1 MSASLQLPLLQVV
14 PCGPYDIV
22 LGSSLL
28 QSQYVATDL
37 LERLPSIATFVI
49 LTDANVGPLYAE
61 PLRAQLAALL
71 QLQQRDTRRVLL
83 HTIPAGEASKSRA
96 TKAFIEDR
104 VLFPARCHRDTCVVA
119 VGGGVVGDV
128 AGYVAAT
135 YMRGVA
141 FVQVPTS
148 LLACVDSSIGGK
160 TGIDVEAGKN
170 LLGAFHLPQRVYI
183 DLRVLQTLPQREL
196 VNGLAEVIKSAAIFD
211 PVLFELLEASAETV
225 VALADMAVV
234 QRVVARCVRV
244 KAAVVTQD
252 TKEMGLRAILN
263 FGHSIGHGIEALLQ
277 PEFLHGECVAMGCMK
292 EAEIARG
299 MGVCS
304 AATVGRLR
312 RCLTTYGLPVRVPD
326 HVATRD
332 ILVKMEVDKK
342 NSGGVKKIVLLEEI
356 GKVLAD
362 PYARAVDDRQ
372 IELVLEKQVRMVPG
386 AKASGTIRVPGSKSI
401 SNRVLLMAAL
411 GSGSCRITG
420 LLHSD
425 DTQVMMNALQK
436 VGAKFSWENSG
447 AVLVVKG
454 TAGKFSTVAD
464 GEEIYLSNAGTAA
477 RFLTSAMTLVPH
489 EKNGTV
495 IVTGNHRMKER
506 PIAPLVDALRGN
518 GCDIAYTENEGC
530 PPLAIRG
537 TGLRGGTVRLA
548 AKVSSQYV
556 SSVLISAPYAK
567 EPLLLELEEDE
578 PTSLPYILM
587 TVQLMKEFGIAVET
601 LAPNRYRVPCGV
613 YENPDA
619 VSVEV
624 DASSATYPLA
634 FAAITGGQV
643 TVEALGDTS
652 LQGDAAFHTLLRS
665 MGCTTTQDATST
677 TVTGPQDGSPL
688 KAVEI
693 DMETM
698 TDAFMTAVAL
708 AAVADGTTK
717 ITGIANQRVK
727 ECNRIEVMVTEL
739 RKIGVECGELPDG
752 IWIKGTAG
760 KTDHLKKALIECHN
774 DHRIAMSFAVL
785 GSVVDNVIITDKEC
799 TEKTYPEFWDHVQMH
814 LGLQVAPVVKE
825 VAGDSDVDPTV
836 PSVFVIGMRGAGKS
850 SLVKAAASAMKL
862 DVLDTD
868 KVLEEELGEP
878 IADFVARHDHTW
890 EAFRKM
896 EKDLLLRLI
905 ANPPAATIIS
915 CGGGVVE
922 TPEVAVALEKY
933 LYVVHVHCDIK
944 DVLSYLESAEE
955 SHRPSL
961 GDSHANI
968 WARRKPLYARS
979 SSFEFVVN
987 AGDVDY
993 PRINR
998 DFVRFLS
1005 VIVPNLPASFDYRS
1019 ACRSDTFFLSLT
1031 FPDVNDARPIISD
1044 ISKDVDAL
1052 ELRVDLLKYPEDAE
1066 FVAAQVALLRSLSTL
1081 PIIFTVR
1088 SKGQGGAFPD
1098 GEENEQKMFELLQLG
1113 VRLGCEFVDMET
1125 CWSRK
1130 AREHLMARRHRSA
1143 IISSFH
1149 AVQKPTSE
1157 AETRAIFRECF
1168 SQGRVQIVKVVVKA
1182 YSPDDALMVDHIAKE
1197 FAHAWHQQMPI
1208 VSLCTTDAGKLT
1220 RVLNRTLT
1228 PVTHP
1233 LLPAVAAPGQ
1243 LSVQEIMT
1251 LRKQLGLLPAREFYL
1266 FGSPIQK
1273 SPSPAMHNAGFE
1285 SASLASLF
1293 TYGLHDT
1300 TDVLE
1305 IVKRMRAPGTSFGG
1319 GSVTIPLKL
1328 DIMEHLNE
1336 LSPAARTIGAVNTIV
1351 RADRNGSPYW
1361 KGDNTDWL
1369 GILRPI
1375 SKRLEALGTKKPVH
1389 ELTALVIGAGGT
1401 AMAASYAMLQ
1411 LGVGKLFIFNRT
1423 FDKAVAVATRFDAEA
1438 LSELTPERLATVDV
1452 VVGTIPAQAGFQLP
1466 DHLVAPRTDG
1476 SKVVVLD
1483 AAYMPPITPM
1493 LAHAHA
1499 AGGAMCIQ
1507 GYEMLY
1513 EQAIA
1518 QFYRWHKA
1526 TQVWAVDEDAI
1537 KEACRRHVPVDQRLS

>member
-1 MSASLQLPLLQVV
+1 MSGSPQVV
-14 PCGPYDIV
+14 PCGSYDIV

-28 QSQYVATDL
+28 QSRFVAEDL
-37 LERLPSIATFVI
+37 LQRLPTTSTFVI

-61 PLRAQLAALL
+61 PLRAQLAELL
-71 QLQQRDTRRVLL
+71 QIQGNAARRVLL
-83 HTIPAGEASKSRA
+83 HAVPAGEASKCREM
-96 TKAFIEDR
+96 KAKIEDE
-104 VLFPARCHRDTCVVA
+104 VLFPNRCHRDTCVVA
-119 VGGGVVGDV
+119 VGGGVVGDL
-128 AGYVAAT
+128 AGYVAST
-135 YMRGVA
+135 YMRGVP

-170 LLGAFHLPQRVYI
+170 LLGAFHMPQRVYI
-183 DLRVLQTLPQREL
+183 DLNVLHTLPKREL
-196 VNGLAEVIKSAAIFD
+196 INGMGEVIKSGAIFD
-211 PVLFELLEASAETV
+211 AELFELLENSAETI
-225 VALADMAVV
+225 LSLSDMDIV
-234 QRVVARCVRV
+234 QRVVALTVQV
-244 KAAVVTQD
+244 KATVVTQD

-277 PEFLHGECVAMGCMK
+277 PEYLHGECVSMGCIK

-299 MGVCS
+299 MGICTS
-304 AATVGRLR
+304 ATVGRLR
-312 RCLTTYGLPVRVPD
+312 RCLAAYGLPVRVPD

-332 ILVKMEVDKK
+332 VLVKMEVDKK
-342 NSGGVKKIVLLEEI
+342 NSQGVKKIVLLEEI
-356 GKVLAD
+356 GKVLAN
-362 PYARAVDDRQ
+362 PYARAVKDNP
-372 IELVLEKQVRMVPG
+372 IELVLEKQVRMLPG
-386 AKASGTIRVPGSKSI
+386 AKANGTIRVPGSKSI

-411 GSGSCRITG
+411 GEGSCRMTG

-436 VGAKFSWENSG
+436 VGAKFSWEDNG
-447 AVLVVKG
+447 AVLVVEG
-454 TAGKFSTVAD
+454 TAGKFATVAD

-477 RFLTSAMTLVPH
+477 RFLTSAMTLVPS
-489 EKNGTV
+489 ENDGTV
-495 IVTGNHRMKER
+495 VVTGNYRMKER

-518 GCDIAYTENEGC
+518 GCDISYLENEGC

-537 TGLRGGTVRLA
+537 SGLRGGAVRLA

-567 EPLLLELEEDE
+567 EPLVLELEEEE

-587 TVQLMKEFGIAVET
+587 TTQLMKQFGIPVDT

-613 YENPDA
+613 YQNPKE

-643 TVEALGDTS
+643 TVEALGNTS

-677 TVTGPQDGSPL
+677 TVTGPQDGTPL

-760 KTDHLKKALIECHN
+760 KTEHLKKVSIACHN

-785 GSVVDNVIITDKEC
+785 GSVVDNIIITDKEC
-799 TEKTYPEFWDHVQMH
+799 TDKTYPEFWDHVQMH
-814 LGLQVAPVVKE
+814 LGLQVAPVVEEKINNTD
-825 VAGDSDVDPTV
+825 AATSIPG
-836 PSVFVIGMRGAGKS
+836 VFVIGMRGAGKS
-850 SLVKAAASAMKL
+850 SLAKAASAALKL
-862 DVLDTD
+862 DLLDTD
-868 KVLEEELGEP
+868 KVLEKEFGES
-878 IADFVARHDHTW
+878 IADFVARHNHTW
-890 EAFRKM
+890 EAFR
-896 EKDLLLRLI
+896 EKQKELLLRLI
-905 ANPPAATIIS
+905 ANPPPATIIS

-922 TPEVAVALEKY
+922 TPEIVDALEKY
-933 LYVVHVHCDIK
+933 PYVVHVQRAMK
-944 DVLSYLESAEE
+944 DVLAYLDSVEE

-961 GDSHANI
+961 GDSHANV
-968 WARRKPLYARS
+968 WARREPLYQRS
-979 SSFEFVVN
+979 STFEFVVN

-993 PRINR
+993 PRIDR

-1005 VIVPNLPASFDYRS
+1005 VVIPGLPTSFDYRS
-1019 ACRSDTFFLSLT
+1019 SCLSDTFFLSLT
-1031 FPDVNDARPIISD
+1031 FPDLNDAHSLIDD
-1044 ISKDVDAL
+1044 ISKGADAL
-1052 ELRVDLLKYPEDAE
+1052 ELRVDLLKYAEDTK

-1088 SKGQGGAFPD
+1088 SKVQGGAFPD
-1098 GEENEQKMFELLQLG
+1098 GEEHEKKMFELLQLG

-1130 AREHLMARRHRSA
+1130 AREQLLAHRHRSA

-1157 AETRAIFRECF
+1157 AEAKAIFRECY

-1182 YSPDDALMVDHIAKE
+1182 YSPVDALMVDRVAKD
-1197 FAHAWHQQMPI
+1197 FASAWQQHMPI
-1208 VSLCTTDAGKLT
+1208 ISLCTTEAGKLT

-1233 LLPAVAAPGQ
+1233 LLPAAAAPGQ
-1243 LSVQEIMT
+1243 LSIEEIMT
-1251 LRKQLGLLPAREFYL
+1251 LRKQLGLLPAREFFL

-1285 SASLASLF
+1285 STSLASLF

-1300 TDVLE
+1300 TDVVE
-1305 IVKRMRAPGTSFGG
+1305 IVKRMQVPNTNFGG
-1319 GSVTIPLKL
+1319 GSVTIPLKV
-1328 DIMEHLNE
+1328 DIMEHLDE
-1336 LSPAARTIGAVNTIV
+1336 LSPAARAIGAVNTV
-1351 RADRNGSPYW
+1351 MRQDRNGSPYW

-1375 SKRLEALGTKKPVH
+1375 TKRLATLSVKKPAH
-1389 ELTALVIGAGGT
+1389 ELTALVVGAGGT
-1401 AMAASYAMLQ
+1401 SMAASYAMRQ
-1411 LGVGKLFIFNRT
+1411 LGVGKLFVFNRT
-1423 FDKAVAVATRFDAEA
+1423 LNKAQAVAARFEAEA
-1438 LSELTPERLATVDV
+1438 LSELTPETLARVDV

-1466 DHLVAPRTDG
+1466 DHLVAARADG

-1483 AAYMPPITPM
+1483 AAYMPPVTPM

-1499 AGGAMCIQ
+1499 AGGALCIQ

-1513 EQAIA
+1513 EQGIE

-1526 TQVWAVDEDAI
+1526 TQVWTVNEEAI
-1537 KEACRRHVPVDQRLS
+1537 KEACRQHVPVDQRLSEA

>member
-1 MSASLQLPLLQVV
+1 MSAPQVV
-14 PCGPYDIV
+14 PCGSYDIV
-22 LGSSLL
+22 LGSALL
-28 QSQYVATDL
+28 QSRFVAEDL
-37 LERLPSIATFVI
+37 LQRMPGTATFVI

-71 QLQQRDTRRVLL
+71 QAQGNAARRVLL
-83 HTIPAGEASKSRA
+83 YAVPAGEASKCRE
-96 TKAFIEDR
+96 TKAKIEDEL
-104 VLFPARCHRDTCVVA
+104 LFPNRCHRDTCVVA
-119 VGGGVVGDV
+119 VGGGVVGDL
-128 AGYVAAT
+128 AGYVAST
-135 YMRGVA
+135 YMRGVP

-170 LLGAFHLPQRVYI
+170 LLGAFHMPQRVYI
-183 DLRVLQTLPQREL
+183 DLSVLHTLPKREL
-196 VNGLAEVIKSAAIFD
+196 VNGMGEVIKSGAIFD
-211 PVLFELLEASAETV
+211 AELFELLETSAETI
-225 VALADMAVV
+225 LSLSDMDVV
-234 QRVVARCVRV
+234 QRVVALTVQV
-244 KAAVVTQD
+244 KATVVTQD
-252 TKEMGLRAILN
+252 VKEMGLRAILN
-263 FGHSIGHGIEALLQ
+263 FGHSIGHGIEALVQ
-277 PEFLHGECVAMGCMK
+277 PEYLHGECVSMGCIK

-299 MGVCS
+299 MGVCTS
-304 AATVGRLR
+304 ATVGRLR
-312 RCLTTYGLPVRVPD
+312 RCLAAYGLPVRVPD

-332 ILVKMEVDKK
+332 VLVKMEVDKK
-342 NSGGVKKIVLLEEI
+342 NSQGVKKIVLLEEI
-356 GKVLAD
+356 GKVLSN
-362 PYARAVDDRQ
+362 PYARAVKDQQ
-372 IELVLEKQVRMVPG
+372 IELMLEKQVRMVPG
-386 AKASGTIRVPGSKSI
+386 SKANGTIRVPGSKSI

-411 GSGSCRITG
+411 GKGPCRITG

-436 VGAKFSWENSG
+436 VGAKFSWEDNG
-447 AVLVVKG
+447 AVLVVEG
-454 TAGKFSTVAD
+454 TAGKFVTVAD

-477 RFLTSAMTLVPH
+477 RFLTSAMTLVPS
-489 EKNGTV
+489 ENDGTV
-495 IVTGNHRMKER
+495 VVTGNYRMKER
-506 PIAPLVDALRGN
+506 PIAPLVDALRSN
-518 GCDIAYTENEGC
+518 GCEISYLETEGC
-530 PPLAIRG
+530 PPIAVRG
-537 TGLRGGTVRLA
+537 TGLRGGTMRLA

-567 EPLLLELEEDE
+567 EPLVLELEEEE

-587 TVQLMKEFGIAVET
+587 TTQLMQQFGIPVET

-613 YENPDA
+613 YKNPKE

-643 TVEALGDTS
+643 TVEALGNTS

-665 MGCTTTQDATST
+665 MGCTTSQDATST
-677 TVTGPQDGSPL
+677 TVTGPQDGAPL
-688 KAVEI
+688 KAVDI

-708 AAVADGTTK
+708 AAVADGTTR

-752 IWIKGTAG
+752 IWITGTAG
-760 KTDHLKKALIECHN
+760 KTDHLKKASIACHN

-799 TEKTYPEFWDHVQMH
+799 TDKTYPEFWDHVQMH
-814 LGLQVAPVVKE
+814 LGLQVAPVVE
-825 VAGDSDVDPTV
+825 EHSNNRDSDDTTV
-836 PSVFVIGMRGAGKS
+836 PGIFLIGMRGAGKS
-850 SLVKAAASAMKL
+850 SLAKPASAALKMNL
-862 DVLDTD
+862 LDTD
-868 KVLEEELGEP
+868 KVLEKELGES
-878 IADFVARHDHTW
+878 IADFVARHNHTW
-890 EAFRKM
+890 EAFR
-896 EKDLLLRLI
+896 EKQKELLLRLI
-905 ANPPAATIIS
+905 ASPPPATIIS

-922 TPEVAVALEKY
+922 TPEIVAALEKY
-933 LYVVHVHCDIK
+933 PYVVNVHRDIK
-944 DVLSYLESAEE
+944 DVQSYLDTAEE

-961 GDSHANI
+961 GDTHANV
-968 WARRKPLYARS
+968 WARREPLYQRS
-979 SSFEFVVN
+979 AAFEFVVN

-993 PRINR
+993 SRIDR

-1005 VIVPNLPASFDYRS
+1005 VILPGLPTSFDYRS
-1019 ACRSDTFFLSLT
+1019 SCRADTFFLSLT
-1031 FPDVNDARPIISD
+1031 FPDVNDARQIISD
-1044 ISKDVDAL
+1044 ITKGADAL
-1052 ELRVDLLKYPEDAE
+1052 ELRVDLLKYPQDTK

-1098 GEENEQKMFELLQLG
+1098 GAEHEQKMFELLQLG

-1130 AREHLMARRHRSA
+1130 AREQLVAHRHRSA

-1157 AETRAIFRECF
+1157 AETKLIFHDCY
-1168 SQGRVQIVKVVVKA
+1168 SHGKVQIVKVVVKA
-1182 YSPDDALMVDHIAKE
+1182 YSPQDALMVDRVAKD
-1197 FAHAWHQQMPI
+1197 FASAWQQQMPI
-1208 VSLCTTDAGKLT
+1208 ISLCTTEAGKLT

-1233 LLPAVAAPGQ
+1233 LLPAAAAPGQ
-1243 LSVQEIMT
+1243 LSIEEIMT
-1251 LRKQLGLLPAREFYL
+1251 LRKQLGLFPAREFFL

-1285 SASLASLF
+1285 FTSLASLF

-1305 IVKRMRAPGTSFGG
+1305 IVQRMQAPKTSFGG
-1319 GSVTIPLKL
+1319 GSVTIPLKV
-1328 DIMEHLNE
+1328 DIMEHLHE
-1336 LSPAARTIGAVNTIV
+1336 LSPAAKAIGAVNTIM
-1351 RADRNGSPYW
+1351 REDRNGSPYW

-1375 SKRLEALGTKKPVH
+1375 SKRLATLRARKPAK
-1389 ELTALVIGAGGT
+1389 ELTALVVGAGGT
-1401 AMAASYAMLQ
+1401 SMAASYAMRQ

-1423 FDKAVAVATRFDAEA
+1423 LEKAQAVAARFDAEA
-1438 LSELTPERLATVDV
+1438 LSELTPDTLAQVDV

-1466 DHLVAPRTDG
+1466 DHLVAPRADG

-1499 AGGAMCIQ
+1499 AGGAVCIQ

-1513 EQAIA
+1513 EQGIE

-1526 TQVWAVDEDAI
+1526 TQVWQVNEEAI
-1537 KEACRRHVPVDQRLS
+1537 KEACRQHVPVDQRLSSA

>member
-1 MSASLQLPLLQVV
+1 MITSPPLQIV
-14 PCGPYDIV
+14 PCGSYDIV
-22 LGSSLL
+22 LGTSLL
-28 QSQYVATDL
+28 QSQYVAKDL
-37 LERLPSIATFVI
+37 LNLLPSISTFVI

-61 PLRAQLAALL
+61 PLYTQLTALL
-71 QLQQRDTRRVLL
+71 QAATAQSTRRVLL

-96 TKAFIEDR
+96 VKTAIEDT
-104 VLFPARCHRDTCVVA
+104 VLFPARCHRDTCIVA
-119 VGGGVVGDV
+119 VGGGVVGDL

-135 YMRGVA
+135 YMRGVP

-160 TGIDVEAGKN
+160 TGIDVAAGKN
-170 LLGAFHLPQRVYI
+170 LLGAFHMPQRVYI
-183 DLRVLQTLPQREL
+183 DLSVLQTLPKREL
-196 VNGLAEVIKSAAIFD
+196 VNGLAEVVKAGAIFS
-211 PVLFELLEASAETV
+211 PELFDLLETEAETIL
-225 VALADMAVV
+225 ALADMDVV
-234 QRVVARCVRV
+234 QRVVVLTVQV
-244 KAAVVTQD
+244 KATVVTQD
-252 TKEMGLRAILN
+252 TEERGLRAILN

-277 PEFLHGECVAMGCMK
+277 PEFLHGECVAIGCIK

-299 MGVCS
+299 MGVCT

-312 RCLTTYGLPVRVPD
+312 RCLTTYGLPVRVPE

-342 NSGGVKKIVLLEEI
+342 NAGGVKKIVLLQEI

-362 PYARAVDDRQ
+362 PYARAVEDRQ
-372 IELVLEKQVRMVPG
+372 IELVLEKQARMVPG
-386 AKASGTIRVPGSKSI
+386 AKANGTIRVPGSKSI

-411 GSGSCRITG
+411 GSGPCRITG

-447 AVLVVKG
+447 DVLVVEG
-454 TAGKFSTVAD
+454 TAGRFCTVAD

-489 EKNGTV
+489 ENNGAV

-518 GCDIAYTENEGC
+518 GCEVVYTESEGC

-537 TGLRGGTVRLA
+537 TGLRGGAVRLA

-567 EPLLLELEEDE
+567 EPLVLELEEDE

-587 TVQLMKEFGIAVET
+587 TIQLMKEFGISVET

-613 YENPDA
+613 YTNPDA

-643 TVEALGDTS
+643 TVEALGNTS

-665 MGCTTTQDATST
+665 MGCTTMQDATST

-727 ECNRIEVMVTEL
+727 ECNRIEVMVTEF
-739 RKIGVECGELPDG
+739 RNIGVECGELPDG
-752 IWIKGTAG
+752 IWIKGMAG
-760 KTDHLKKALIECHN
+760 KTDHLKKASIECHN

-799 TEKTYPEFWDHVQMH
+799 TDKTYPEFWDHVQMH
-814 LGLQVAPVVKE
+814 LGLQVTPVVKE
-825 VAGDSDVDPTV
+825 VTGDSDIDSTV
-836 PSVFVIGMRGAGKS
+836 PGVFVIGMRGAGKS
-850 SLVKAAASAMKL
+850 SLVKAAATAMKL

-868 KVLEEELGEP
+868 RMLEKELGET
-878 IADFVARHDHTW
+878 IADFVARHNHTW
-890 EAFRKM
+890 EAFRKL
-896 EKDLLLRLI
+896 EKNLLLRLI
-905 ANPPAATIIS
+905 SNPPPATIIS

-922 TPEVAVALEKY
+922 TREIVDALEKY
-933 LYVVHVHCDIK
+933 PYVVHVHRDIK
-944 DVLSYLESAEE
+944 DVLSYLDSVEE

-961 GDSHANI
+961 GGSHANV
-968 WARRKPLYARS
+968 WVRREPLYQRS

-998 DFVRFLS
+998 DFVRLLS
-1005 VIVPNLPASFDYRS
+1005 LITPNLPTSFDYRS

-1031 FPDVNDARPIISD
+1031 FPDVNDARPIIDD

-1052 ELRVDLLKYPEDAE
+1052 ELRVDLLQFPEDVK

-1098 GEENEQKMFELLQLG
+1098 GEEHEQKMFELLRLG

-1125 CWSRK
+1125 CWSPK
-1130 AREHLMARRHRSA
+1130 AREQLMAGRHRSA

-1157 AETRAIFRECF
+1157 AKIKTIFRECY
-1168 SQGRVQIVKVVVKA
+1168 SEGKVQIVKVVVKA
-1182 YSPDDALMVDHIAKE
+1182 YSPEDALTVSHVAKH
-1197 FAHAWHQQMPI
+1197 FAHAWQQQMPI
-1208 VSLCTTDAGKLT
+1208 ISLCTTDTGKLT

-1243 LSVQEIMT
+1243 LSVEEIMI

-1266 FGSPIQK
+1266 FGSPIQN

-1293 TYGLHDT
+1293 TYSLHET

-1305 IVKRMRAPGTSFGG
+1305 IVERMRAPGTSFGG

-1328 DIMEHLNE
+1328 DIMEHLDE
-1336 LSPAARTIGAVNTIV
+1336 LSPAAQAIGAVNTIV
-1351 RADRNGSPYW
+1351 REDRNGSPYW
-1361 KGDNTDWL
+1361 EGDNTDWL
-1369 GILRPI
+1369 GIFRPV
-1375 SKRLEALGTKKPVH
+1375 SKRLATLCVKKPVH

-1411 LGVGKLFIFNRT
+1411 LGVGKLFIYNRT
-1423 FDKAVAVATRFDAEA
+1423 FNKAVAVAARFDADA

-1466 DHLVAPRTDG
+1466 DHLVAPRSDG

-1513 EQAIA
+1513 EQAIE

-1526 TQVWAVDEDAI
+1526 TRVWTVSEEAI
-1537 KEACRRHVPVDQRLS
+1537 KEACRQHVPVDQRLSQA